1 MWRGGLL
8 VWVVV
13 VFEELGKTI
22 EMMLTDDR
30 GEEEGT
36 RPRSRET
43 F

>member
-1 MWRGGLL
+1 
-8 VWVVV
+8 
-13 VFEELGKTI
+13 VFEEFGKTI

-36 RPRSRET
+36 RPRRTET